1 MSRIEIRP
9 LGYAAGAEVR
19 GLDLRQRASD
29 EDIAAIQA
37 AWREHLVLVLPGQ
50 ALHPQQ
56 LIDFSA
62 RLGEIERNDSVPYY
76 RHPEHPEVLLVSNK
90 MVNGKP
96 SQTRNTGRNWH
107 SDLSYTDR
115 PAKASVLMC
124 QEKPEV
130 GGDTM
135 FANMYM
141 AYESLSPVMRGFIDK
156 LEAIHDI
163 SMIKG
168 FSRRDPAQVAELKRK
183 NPPIAHPVVRV
194 HPETGRRSLFI
205 SERVRAFVGM
215 TEEESQPILRFL
227 NERATAPEF
236 VYRHRWSVD
245 DIVMWDNRCT
255 LHVALAD
262 FDQSQPR
269 HMLRCSMLG
278 EKSGWIVDD
287 AAPADDAAAVKRE
300 LVAMS

>member
-1 MSRIEIRP
+1 MTPIDISP
-9 LGYAAGAEVR
+9 LGYAAGAAVR
-19 GLDLRQRASD
+19 GLDLRQALT
-29 EDIAAIQA
+29 ELQVAAVNA
-37 AWREHLVLVLPGQ
+37 AWRKHLVLVFPGQ
-50 ALHPQQ
+50 KLTPPQ
-56 LIDFSA
+56 LIAFTA
-62 RLGEIERNDSVPYY
+62 QLGEVERNDSVPYY
-76 RHPEHPEVLLVSNK
+76 RHPEFPEVLLVSNK
-90 MVNGKP
+90 AVNGKP

-135 FANMYM
+135 FANMYL
-141 AYESLSPVMRGFIDK
+141 AYDTLSPKLRGFVDG
-156 LEAIHDI
+156 LEAVHDI
-163 SMIKG
+163 SLIKG
-168 FSRRDPAQVAELKRK
+168 FSKRDPGQVAELKRK
-183 NPPIAHPVVRV
+183 NPPIVHPVVRT
-194 HPETGRRSLFI
+194 HPETGRKSLFI
-205 SERVRAFVGM
+205 SERVSHFIGM
-215 TEEESQPILRFL
+215 SEEESKPVLDFL
-227 NERATAPEF
+227 NAHSTAPEF
-236 VYRHRWSVD
+236 VYRHRWSID

-278 EKSGWIVDD
+278 EKSGYVLEEAPQD
-287 AAPADDAAAVKRE
+287 AGALKSA